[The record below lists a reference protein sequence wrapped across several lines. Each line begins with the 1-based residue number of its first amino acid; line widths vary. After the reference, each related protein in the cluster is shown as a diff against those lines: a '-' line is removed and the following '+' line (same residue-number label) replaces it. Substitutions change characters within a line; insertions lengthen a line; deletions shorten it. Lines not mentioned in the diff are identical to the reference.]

1 MNPTTKETFDEAN
14 RVLVENGQQAI
25 PSGNTTITA
34 DALQTPETPLTLPP
48 TPAPRETGIA
58 NVEDLIAQA
67 MAPDPLEA
75 ERKQAAETQANI
87 IGGGSSAD
95 TRAQAQESAG
105 FQDAKAGQLRAAGIV
120 QRLQAEEDTL
130 EERLQASV
138 RGRGVTEGGLRPTRT
153 AQQRDLAVRKRFAVA
168 DLLVAQGDFQ
178 AAQEEVNQAVN
189 DEFADRENAVQAQQV
204 RIDYLNGLADRNQI
218 KLTNAQNIR
227 LQERQRLINA
237 EAATVADQKAVRKS
251 ISEVML
257 TAQQFGADPSVVE
270 SIKGATTLED
280 AIQQAGSSLRDP
292 AAIQQLENLKLDF
305 RMKQLNLKQKN
316 AEIEIFEKYGG
327 MSPEDYNKAI
337 EEQTSSMEQAQGDAL
352 MISDSLTSVSA
363 ILNGAGLSTVVGAS
377 PFSRGTVRQKGKV
390 GNVLSAIT
398 APLPGISTGFPQEIT
413 GDADDTVA
421 LVQQI
426 IDQQFLDKLIEVKA
440 KGATFG
446 ALSDAEG
453 AALRNAANAIA
464 GARICEGGTCK
475 DGARTIGYDMS
486 EREFKKQ
493 MAIIERN
500 MNIAYKKA
508 TGDSFTPGEKALFD
522 AMEDDENAVIDPRF

>member
-1 MNPTTKETFDEAN
+1 MNPTAQQLQN
-14 RVLVENGQQAI
+14 RLDATGVTQEQLNN

-75 ERKQAAETQANI
+75 ERRQAAETQANI

-178 AAQEEVNQAVN
+178 AAQAEVNQAVN

-204 RIDYLNGLADRNQI
+204 RIDYLSGLADRNQI

-227 LQERQRLINA
+227 LQERQRLINEESAKVA
-237 EAATVADQKAVRKS
+237 EEKADRRYTQNLAIQATQSGAPEDMARKMGESSVEEAIAIGAKYFGAEFARKADQQAYENGITTRTMQIREAEYAAKVRS
-251 ISEVML
+251 DLLVRA
-257 TAQQFGADPSVVE
+257 TAGDQ
-270 SIKGATTLED
+270 
-280 AIQQAGSSLRDP
+280 
-292 AAIQQLENLKLDF
+292 AAIEQLGYDPTDLPNTF
-305 RMKQLNLKQKN
+305 
-316 AEIEIFEKYGG
+316 
-327 MSPEDYNKAI
+327 
-337 EEQTSSMEQAQGDAL
+337 EEQQTFENEKIRIEGD
-352 MISDSLTSVSA
+352 
-363 ILNGAGLSTVVGAS
+363 LN
-377 PFSRGTVRQKGKV
+377 RIQ
-390 GNVLSAIT
+390 
-398 APLPGISTGFPQEIT
+398 
-413 GDADDTVA
+413 
-421 LVQQI
+421 
-426 IDQQFLDKLIEVKA
+426 
-440 KGATFG
+440 G
-446 ALSDAEG
+446 ALDNQVGIDASSGLVRGKLSIVG
-453 AALRNAANAIA
+453 AALRIGGDVDERGLPTSLAFGPANAARVATKRNAFMSDARYIA
-464 GARICEGGTCK
+464 NNLTLNMVGELGERGIKLNPIANQELKLMGQASK
-475 DGARTIGYDMS
+475 AFVADGEWVDGELIGFTVSADKVTEDLTSVLEHFQRALDAVLVDMTMT
-486 EREFKKQ
+486 EAEKREVVRLLTRQ
-493 MAIIERN
+493 
-500 MNIAYKKA
+500 
-508 TGDSFTPGEKALFD
+508 
-522 AMEDDENAVIDPRF
+522 